1 MKMSFKEMCFKNFLK
16 DLIRRKIGSEEFV
29 KSSPQMKEAL
39 IIDVADEIITNVEIN
54 LCDKEDPLEK
64 DRHA

>member
-1 MKMSFKEMCFKNFLK
+1 
-16 DLIRRKIGSEEFV
+16 
-29 KSSPQMKEAL
+29 MKEAL